1 MKSCLL
7 LGNSKYLKKINFY
20 LKKKNFK
27 TKIEKKKINIK
38 IIKKF
43 DLVISFGYKFILKK
57 SLLKFLKRPAINL
70 HISYLPYN
78 RGAHPNFWSF
88 FDNTPSGITI
98 HEIDQGVDTGKI
110 IFQKKIF
117 FNVNKNKNL
126 TFKSTYKTLNEK
138 IVDLFIK
145 KADLI
150 LKKKYSTKKQNNKIS
165 TFHLKKELPSYMNN
179 WNMKILSVKKKY
191 GTK

>member
-126 TFKSTYKTLNEK
+126 TFKSTYRTLNEK

-191 GTK
+191 GTN

>member
-43 DLVISFGYKFILKK
+43 DLVISFGYKFVLKK

-88 FDNTPSGITI
+88 LENTPSGITI

-126 TFKSTYKTLNEK
+126 TFKSTYRTLNEK

-145 KADLI
+145 KSDLI

-165 TFHLKKELPSYMNN
+165 TFHLKKNYRH
-179 WNMKILSVKKKY
+179 I
-191 GTK
+191 

>member
-191 GTK
+191 GTN

>member
-1 MKSCLL
+1 M
-7 LGNSKYLKKINFY
+7 
-20 LKKKNFK
+20 
-27 TKIEKKKINIK
+27 
-38 IIKKF
+38 
-43 DLVISFGYKFILKK
+43 
-57 SLLKFLKRPAINL
+57 
-70 HISYLPYN
+70 PYN

-88 FDNTPSGITI
+88 LENTPSGITI

-126 TFKSTYKTLNEK
+126 TFKSTYRTLNEK

-145 KADLI
+145 KGDLI

-191 GTK
+191 GIK

>member
-7 LGNSKYLKKINFY
+7 LGDSKYLKKINFY
-20 LKKKNFK
+20 LKKKNYK
-27 TKIEKKKINIK
+27 TKIEKKKVDIK
-38 IIKKF
+38 IIQKY
-43 DLVISFGYKFILKK
+43 DLVISYGYRFILKK

-88 FDNTPSGITI
+88 FDKTPSGITI
-98 HEIDQGVDTGKI
+98 HEIDQGIDTGKI
-110 IFQKKIF
+110 IFQRKIF
-117 FNVNKNKNL
+117 FNINKNKNL

-150 LKKKYSTKKQNNKIS
+150 LKKKYSKKKQNNKIS

-179 WNMKILSVKKKY
+179 WNKKILTVKRKY
-191 GTK
+191 GIK

>member
-7 LGNSKYLKKINFY
+7 LGDSKYLKKINFY
-20 LKKKNFK
+20 LKKKNYK
-27 TKIEKKKINIK
+27 TKIEKKKVDIK
-38 IIKKF
+38 IIQKY
-43 DLVISFGYKFILKK
+43 DLVISYGYRFILKK

-88 FDNTPSGITI
+88 FDKTPSGITI
-98 HEIDQGVDTGKI
+98 HEIDQGIDTGKI
-110 IFQKKIF
+110 IFQRKIF
-117 FNVNKNKNL
+117 FNINKNKNL

-150 LKKKYSTKKQNNKIS
+150 LKKKYSK
-165 TFHLKKELPSYMNN
+165 LKKD
-179 WNMKILSVKKKY
+179 
-191 GTK
+191 

>member
-126 TFKSTYKTLNEK
+126 TFKSTYRTLNEK